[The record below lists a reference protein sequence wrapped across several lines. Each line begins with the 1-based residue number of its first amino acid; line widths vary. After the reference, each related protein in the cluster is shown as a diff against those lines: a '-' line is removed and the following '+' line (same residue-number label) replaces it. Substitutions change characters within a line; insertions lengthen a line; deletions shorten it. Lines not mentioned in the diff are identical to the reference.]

1 MNLKNRTPKQRAKDL
16 RYFESLSMKELR
28 RRQDLISQQ
37 KQRGFNLYMTAKER
51 GDVLGMQKAEQVA
64 DNLEEMF
71 QDITSAVDT
80 KAFGKPKKKRRN

>member
-16 RYFESLSMKELR
+16 RHFESLSMKELR

-37 KQRGFNLYMTAKER
+37 QQRGFNLYMTAKER

-80 KAFGKPKKKRRN
+80 KAFGKPKKKRKR